1 MNLKIDYTDD
11 DLVALLQKGDEAA
24 FRVIYNN
31 YSSRLYYFILE
42 FIPLKDAAENIVQD
56 TFVTLWSRRKELK
69 DNTNLASYLFTGAK
83 NNALY
88 RLRDK
93 KYRQKLFSDSID
105 ASEMNLNTDTLTT
118 VNTSVLAFQEIEQ
131 IIQETL
137 SRLPPQ
143 CRKVFE
149 LSRFQEMKNKE
160 IAEELNISVRTVEGH
175 ISKGIKTFKIALKD
189 YLPLVAYLFVL

>member
-1 MNLKIDYTDD
+1 MTKNEQQLFDQLRNDD
-11 DLVALLQKGDEAA
+11 ETA

-31 YSSRLYYFILE
+31 YSSRLYYFVLE
-42 FIPLKDAAENIVQD
+42 FIPQKDIVENIVQD
-56 TFVTLWSRRKELK
+56 TFVTLWNRRKELK
-69 DNTNLASYLFTGAK
+69 DNTNLAAYLYKGAK

-93 KYRQKLFSDSID
+93 KYRQKLFPNAID
-105 ASEMNLNTDTLTT
+105 ASEINLNIDALST
-118 VNTSVLAFQEIEQ
+118 VNTSALAFQEIEQ

-137 SRLPPQ
+137 DSLPPQ
-143 CRKVFE
+143 CRKIFE
-149 LSRFQEMKNKE
+149 LSRFREMKNKE

-189 YLPLVAYLFVL
+189 YLPLVFYLFVR

>member
-1 MNLKIDYTDD
+1 MNENEQQLFERLKNS
-11 DLVALLQKGDEAA
+11 DEAA

-31 YSSRLYYFILE
+31 YSSKLYYFVLE
-42 FIPLKDAAENIVQD
+42 FIPLKDVAENIIQD
-56 TFVTLWSRRKELK
+56 TFVTLWNRRKELK

-93 KYRQKLFSDSID
+93 KYRQKLFSDTTD
-105 ASEMNLNTDTLTT
+105 VSELNLNVDVLATADT
-118 VNTSVLAFQEIEQ
+118 SAFAFQEIEQ
-131 IIQETL
+131 IIQKTL
-137 SRLPPQ
+137 SSLPPQ

-149 LSRFQEMKNKE
+149 LSRFREMKNKE

-175 ISKGIKTFKIALKD
+175 ISKGIKAFRIALKD
-189 YLPLVAYLFVL
+189 YLPLVAYLFVV

>member
-1 MNLKIDYTDD
+1 MNKNEQRLFER
-11 DLVALLQKGDEAA
+11 LRNSDEAA

-31 YSSRLYYFILE
+31 YSSRLYYFVLE

-56 TFVTLWSRRKELK
+56 TFVTLWNKRKELK
-69 DNTNLASYLFTGAK
+69 DDTNLASYLFTGAK

-88 RLRDK
+88 RLRDE
-93 KYRQKLFSDSID
+93 KYRKKLFSNAID
-105 ASEMNLNTDTLTT
+105 VSELNLNTDAL
-118 VNTSVLAFQEIEQ
+118 TSVDTSAFAFQEIEQ

-137 SRLPPQ
+137 SSLPPQ

-149 LSRFQEMKNKE
+149 LSRFREMKNRE

>member
-1 MNLKIDYTDD
+1 MNENEQQLFERLKNS
-11 DLVALLQKGDEAA
+11 DEAA

-31 YSSRLYYFILE
+31 YSSKLYYFVFE
-42 FIPLKDAAENIVQD
+42 FIPLKDVAENIVQD
-56 TFVTLWSRRKELK
+56 TFVTLWNRRKELK

-93 KYRQKLFSDSID
+93 KYRQKLFSDAID
-105 ASEMNLNTDTLTT
+105 VSELNLNVDALATADT
-118 VNTSVLAFQEIEQ
+118 SAFAFQEIEQ
-131 IIQETL
+131 IIQRTL
-137 SRLPPQ
+137 SSLPPQ

-149 LSRFQEMKNKE
+149 LSRFREMKNKE

-175 ISKGIKTFKIALKD
+175 ISKGIKAFKIALKD
-189 YLPLVAYLFVL
+189 YLPLVAYLFVV